1 MRKLLNTLFVTS
13 EEAYLALETENVAV
27 YIGEEK
33 KAQYPLLVLES
44 IISFSYKGASPALMG
59 ACARN
64 GIQLVFLTPRGRFLA
79 RVCGQE
85 QGNVLLRKEQ
95 YRLSDNLEKSCHIA
109 RNFIFGK
116 VYNQRWVLERTLR
129 DHRMRVDAAK
139 LESAS
144 QALAGLLPAI
154 ETQTDLDA
162 LRGLEGEASVRYFH
176 VFDEMVLNQKADFLF
191 DGRNRRPPTDN
202 MNALLSFA
210 YVLLSND
217 CASALKSVGL
227 DSYVG
232 FMHRDRPGRTSLALD
247 LMEELRAPMADRLC
261 ITLVNNRVLQDKHFE
276 RQESGAVF
284 LGEDGRKLF
293 LSAWQ
298 NKKKEEITHPYLKEK
313 MAWGLVPYVQSLL
326 LARCLRGD
334 LDGYPP
340 FLWK

>member
-95 YRLSDNLEKSCHIA
+95 YRLSDKLEKSCHIA

-202 MNALLSFA
+202 MNALLSFV

-217 CASALKSVGL
+217 CASALESVGL

-247 LMEELRAPMADRLC
+247 LMEELRASMADRLC

>member
-59 ACARN
+59 ACARQ
-64 GIQLVFLTPRGRFLA
+64 GIQLTFLTPRGRFLA

-95 YRLSDNLEKSCHIA
+95 YRLSDKLEKSCHIA
-109 RNFIFGK
+109 RNYIFGK

-217 CASALKSVGL
+217 CASALESVGL

-261 ITLVNNRVLQDKHFE
+261 VTLVNNRVLQDKHFE

>member
-33 KAQYPLLVLES
+33 KEQYPLLVLES

-217 CASALKSVGL
+217 CASALESVGL

>member
-13 EEAYLALETENVAV
+13 EDAYLALETENVAV

-95 YRLSDNLEKSCHIA
+95 YRLSDDLEKSCHIA

-129 DHRMRVDAAK
+129 DHRMRVDSAA

-154 ETQTDLDA
+154 ETETDLDA
-162 LRGLEGEASVRYFH
+162 LRGLEGEASVRYFR

-210 YVLLSND
+210 YVLLSSD
-217 CASALKSVGL
+217 CASALESVGL

>member
-59 ACARN
+59 ACARK
-64 GIQLVFLTPRGRFLA
+64 GIQLTFLTPRGRFLA
-79 RVCGQE
+79 RVCGRE

-95 YRLSDNLEKSCHIA
+95 YRLSDDLEKSCHIA

-129 DHRMRVDAAK
+129 DHRMRVDSAA

-154 ETQTDLDA
+154 ETETDLDA
-162 LRGLEGEASVRYFH
+162 LRGLEGEASVRYFR

-217 CASALKSVGL
+217 CASALESVGL

-298 NKKKEEITHPYLKEK
+298 TKKKEEITHPYLKEK

>member
-79 RVCGQE
+79 RVCGQD

-95 YRLSDNLEKSCHIA
+95 YRLSDDLEKNCRIA

-129 DHRMRVDAAK
+129 DHRMRVDSAA

-154 ETQTDLDA
+154 ETETDLDA

-217 CASALKSVGL
+217 CASALESVGL

-261 ITLVNNRVLQDKHFE
+261 ITMVNNRVLQDKHFE